1 MNSELKPRL
10 LKLGYLSKIQRQSG
24 KNKKQ
29 NSGCSG
35 VFLFLIKETLMKIYL
50 LFFGYKRF
58 NSFDEREGLTPRI
71 VLRKDVT
78 FSMEK
83 KEIQAGLSLEL
94 HGVRFPASHHKTLQR
109 NIFVSHSLS
118 PWTPSS
124 LSQLPHELSFSVRTE
139 MSANTDKTLKP
150 KKAGL

>member
-35 VFLFLIKETLMKIYL
+35 VFLFLIKETLMKMYL

-83 KEIQAGLSLEL
+83 KRYRQDFLWSSMESDFLLLITKLSRETFLFL
-94 HGVRFPASHHKTLQR
+94 IHFHLGHQVHF
-109 NIFVSHSLS
+109 LS
-118 PWTPSS
+118 YPMSCPF
-124 LSQLPHELSFSVRTE
+124 QLGQ
-139 MSANTDKTLKP
+139 K
-150 KKAGL
+150 

>member
-83 KEIQAGLSLEL
+83 KRYRQDFLWSSMESDFLLLITKLSRETFLFL
-94 HGVRFPASHHKTLQR
+94 TL
-109 NIFVSHSLS
+109 
-118 PWTPSS
+118 T
-124 LSQLPHELSFSVRTE
+124 
-139 MSANTDKTLKP
+139 K
-150 KKAGL
+150 